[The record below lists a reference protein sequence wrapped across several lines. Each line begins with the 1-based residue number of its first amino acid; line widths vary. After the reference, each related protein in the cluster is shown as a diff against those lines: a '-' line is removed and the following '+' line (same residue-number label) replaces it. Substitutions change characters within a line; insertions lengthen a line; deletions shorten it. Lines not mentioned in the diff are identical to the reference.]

1 MIALREFRGAAS
13 LAVGNVSDL
22 SGHRSMLKR
31 AELVLKYLMKC
42 IDSMKQMQGSEL
54 HLTVQETLR
63 NEINGTPSILLFPD
77 VVDLTC
83 DPTKSGRGATTL
95 YPPNSTRIGRLL
107 RRKILHS
114 NHCQETSEQDLS
126 EMSRFVDTKQS
137 WRSRCTTIPTREE
150 SILNIETKHEISN
163 ISESFDL
170 TSRFFSC

>member
-83 DPTKSGRGATTL
+83 DPTKRATTL
-95 YPPNSTRIGRLL
+95 YHPNSTRIGRLL